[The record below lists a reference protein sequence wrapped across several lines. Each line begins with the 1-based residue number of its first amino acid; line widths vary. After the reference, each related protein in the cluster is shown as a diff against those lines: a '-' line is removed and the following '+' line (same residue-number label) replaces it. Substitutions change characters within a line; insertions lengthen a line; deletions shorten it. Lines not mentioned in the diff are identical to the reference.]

1 MLESNKIAG
10 SEGMSFAP
18 LPHGKTATEVST
30 DYLFKLRQAIRFALH
45 AELGDAFLEE
55 ERRIYW
61 CFTVP
66 SMIDEAGKTA
76 FRDVIYD
83 AGFLRDADDQRLL
96 FISEPMASIL
106 CVSAASSLPLKRLET
121 LLIVDCG
128 HAMIDLM
135 AFEVQGE
142 TPLSVK
148 ELTAASGDF
157 CG

>member
-1 MLESNKIAG
+1 MLETNKIAG
-10 SEGMSFAP
+10 SEGIVFPP

-30 DYLFKLRQAIRFALH
+30 DYLLKLRQAIRFALH

-66 SMIDEAGKTA
+66 SMVDEIGKRA

-106 CVSAASSLPLKRLET
+106 SVSATSSLPLKRLET
-121 LLIVDCG
+121 LLIVNCG
-128 HAMIDLM
+128 HTMIDLM
-135 AFEVQGE
+135 AFEVKEE

-148 ELTAASGDF
+148 ELTAASADF